1 MIPRRS
7 SRRLAAFSAV
17 FGLRPAAPAT
27 PQDTPPPAPPISSPA
42 TALID
47 ARDQDR
53 DRTWRRHNGGPPL
66 DDHHIPEWGEGSI
79 ADYFQWKAACAAAWS
94 NIPHETALRRL
105 ARAELLGLTYREYA
119 LEILERGRF
128 LGVRDVD
135 RIAEIVAMRG

>member
-1 MIPRRS
+1 MMPRRS
-7 SRRLAAFSAV
+7 SRRRAAFGAV
-17 FGLRPAAPAT
+17 FGLRSTAPAAPREAL
-27 PQDTPPPAPPISSPA
+27 PVTPPTAPPE
-42 TALID
+42 TKLID

-66 DDHHIPEWGEGSI
+66 DDHHIPEWGEGGI
-79 ADYFQWKAACAAAWS
+79 ADYFQWKAASAAAWS

-119 LEILERGRF
+119 LEIFERGRF

-135 RIAEIVAMRG
+135 RIAEIVAARE